1 MIEITTNNNLTNK
14 FLYLN
19 ECRCDNDV
27 NDQNFNRNND
37 EL

>member
-1 MIEITTNNNLTNK
+1 MIEIISTNLTNK

-19 ECRCDNDV
+19 ECKCDNDE
-27 NDQNFNRNND
+27 QNSNYND